1 MDDLVSCQPGVT
13 IVSSQTPPHD
23 RWAEWL
29 LQRRHGGDPE
39 RQQAILDELAV
50 VRDRVIEHADLRSGD
65 VLLDVGAGDG
75 LIAFAAVDAVGPS
88 GQVIFS
94 DISEELLEASR
105 LLAQQLGVAE
115 RCYFVNASAE
125 DLTPIAVRS
134 VDVVTTRS
142 VLIYV
147 DQKARAFAEFFR
159 VLRQDGR
166 IAIHEPINRVM
177 FPEPAC
183 EFLGYQVGVVEDLAD
198 KVKAAG
204 EDCDDQE
211 NSMLNFDEQ
220 DLLSLAEAAGF
231 REIHLELRQQI
242 ASSRAPMAW
251 ERFLSSSGNPLAPTN
266 GEMILAALSPA
277 ERGRFERHLRPLV
290 EAGEM
295 VRRLAVTDLW
305 AQKKI

>member
-1 MDDLVSCQPGVT
+1 MT
-13 IVSSQTPPHD
+13 TKSSEAPLHD

-39 RQQAILDELAV
+39 RHQAILDELAV

-94 DISEELLEASR
+94 EISEELLEASR
-105 LLAQQLGVAE
+105 LLAQQLGVGE
-115 RCYFVNASAE
+115 RCCFVHASAE
-125 DLTPIAVRS
+125 DLAPIADRS

-147 DQKARAFAEFFR
+147 NQKAQAFAEFYR

-177 FPEPAC
+177 FPEPSSK
-183 EFLGYQVGVVEDLAD
+183 FLGYQVGAVQELAD

-204 EDCDDQE
+204 EACDDQE
-211 NSMLNFDEQ
+211 RSMLNFDEQ
-220 DLLSLAEAAGF
+220 DLLALAEAAGF

-242 ASSRAPMAW
+242 ASHRAPMGW
-251 ERFLSSSGNPLAPTN
+251 EAFLSSSGNPLAPTN
-266 GEMILAALSPA
+266 GEMIAAALSPA
-277 ERGRFERHLRPLV
+277 ERERFEQHLRPLV
-290 EAGEM
+290 EAGDM
-295 VRRLAVTDLW
+295 IRRSAVADLW
-305 AQKKI
+305 AEKKT

>member
-1 MDDLVSCQPGVT
+1 MTGD
-13 IVSSQTPPHD
+13 SSEASLHD

-39 RQQAILDELAV
+39 RHRAILDELAV
-50 VRDRVIEHADLRSGD
+50 VRDRLIEHADLRPGD

-75 LIAFAAVDAVGPS
+75 LIAFAAVESVGPG

-94 DISEELLEASR
+94 DISDELLEVSR

-115 RCYFVNASAE
+115 RCRFVTAGAE
-125 DLTPIAVRS
+125 DLAAIADRS

-147 DQKARAFAEFFR
+147 NRKAQAFAEFFR
-159 VLRQDGR
+159 VLRQNGR

-177 FPEPAC
+177 LPEPAS
-183 EFLGYQVGVVEDLAD
+183 EFLGYQVGAVRDLSD

-204 EDCDDQE
+204 EACDDQE
-211 NSMLNFDEQ
+211 SPMLNFDEQ
-220 DLLSLAEAAGF
+220 DLLRLAEAAGF

-242 ASSRAPMAW
+242 ASYRAPMAW
-251 ERFLSSSGNPLAPTN
+251 DAFLSSSGNPLAPTN
-266 GEMILAALSPA
+266 GEMIAASLTPA
-277 ERGRFERHLRPLV
+277 QRARFEEYLRPVV
-290 EAGEM
+290 EAGDM
-295 VRRLAVTDLW
+295 VRRLAVADLW
-305 AQKKI
+305 AEKKI

>member
-1 MDDLVSCQPGVT
+1 MT
-13 IVSSQTPPHD
+13 IESSEAPLHD

-39 RQQAILDELAV
+39 RHQAILDELAV
-50 VRDRVIEHADLRSGD
+50 VRARVIEHADLRSGD

-75 LIAFAAVDAVGPS
+75 LIGLAAVEPVGPG

-94 DISEELLEASR
+94 DISEELLEVSR

-115 RCYFVNASAE
+115 RCRFVTASAE
-125 DLTPIAVRS
+125 DLAAIADRS

-147 DQKARAFAEFFR
+147 NRKAQAFAEFFR

-177 FPEPAC
+177 FPEPAS
-183 EFLGYQVGVVEDLAD
+183 EFLGYQVGAVPDLAA

-204 EDCDDQE
+204 EACHDQE
-211 NSMLNFDEQ
+211 SSMLNFDEQ
-220 DLLSLAEAAGF
+220 DLLRLAEAAGF

-242 ASSRAPMAW
+242 ASYRAPTAW
-251 ERFLSSSGNPLAPTN
+251 QAFLSSSGNPLAPTN
-266 GEMILAALSPA
+266 GEMIAAALSPA
-277 ERGRFERHLRPLV
+277 ERTRFEEHLRPVV
-290 EAGEM
+290 EAGDM
-295 VRRLAVTDLW
+295 VRRMAVADLW
-305 AQKKI
+305 AEKKI